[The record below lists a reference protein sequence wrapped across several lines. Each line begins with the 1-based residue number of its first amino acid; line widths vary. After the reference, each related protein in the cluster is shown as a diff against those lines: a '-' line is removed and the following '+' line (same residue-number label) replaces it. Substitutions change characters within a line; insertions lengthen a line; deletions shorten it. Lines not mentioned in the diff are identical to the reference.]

1 MSYCHSMD
9 SCEFMGAVPYAT
21 RYELRPVGAGED
33 WEGMWV
39 WVGQGNP
46 DIHPQ
51 GRPADV
57 SHKKVGLMEGSHTKL
72 RPYRPLAAQKG
83 KRSQR
88 APMAPR
94 APGPNEED
102 PRVKCRDCGAFG
114 HKASSSRCPMK
125 HWAGALVP
133 QALGSRKL
141 KENVEPRSQQD
152 QQNPGSLKQAE
163 REKGEG
169 QRQEAQQRV
178 ALLQRFPRRPQGGQK
193 PTWKDCTESCS
204 YVRRPQRPMPV
215 YTTKR
220 ESILEPPLTWEP
232 PTETPDMRTGYHLVS
247 PLRSPAG
254 SVFPPGAQHEAQ
266 QVGTTDMP
274 HLACQPFATEG
285 GLVIPLMENRPRGDS
300 LEGPQTV
307 SKAQAAA
314 KGPEENSRPNASN
327 GMVQTSQIHL
337 KTPGKRSAQIPL
349 ETGLKPQKEAHW
361 SPFQHP
367 HKSIQGGHLGVSKRL
382 CPPARSAC
390 GLLAA
395 TPVTRKTPA
404 PGQSINLQPA
414 RTRPHLET
422 VQACTEAPH
431 LPFKPT
437 PGKPLRMVFMRLDKG
452 CWSSRFLVAPS
463 FHPPVKSGPP
473 GQGRPIVQTSE
484 GRFSHVPLSVLHD
497 DLQVSSSSEDS
508 GRE

>member
-1 MSYCHSMD
+1 
-9 SCEFMGAVPYAT
+9 MGSFLSS
-21 RYELRPVGAGED
+21 RGER
-33 WEGMWV
+33 
-39 WVGQGNP
+39 NP
-46 DIHPQ
+46 DIHPR
-51 GRPADV
+51 GRLADM
-57 SHKKVGLMEGSHTKL
+57 SHKKVGPMEGSHTKL
-72 RPYRPLAAQKG
+72 RPYRPLAAQKR
-83 KRSQR
+83 KRSRR

-94 APGPNEED
+94 APGPEEED

-169 QRQEAQQRV
+169 
-178 ALLQRFPRRPQGGQK
+178 PSIHTGQ
-193 PTWKDCTESCS
+193 C
-204 YVRRPQRPMPV
+204 PV

-232 PTETPDMRTGYHLVS
+232 PTVTPDMRTGYHLVS

-266 QVGTTDMP
+266 QVVTTDMP
-274 HLACQPFATEG
+274 HLACQPFAMEG
-285 GLVIPLMENRPRGDS
+285 GLVVPLTENRPRGDS
-300 LEGPQTV
+300 LKGPQAV
-307 SKAQAAA
+307 SKAHGVGHAQAPA
-314 KGPEENSRPNASN
+314 KCPEENSRPNASN

-349 ETGLKPQKEAHW
+349 ETGLNSRKKACW

-367 HKSIQGGHLGVSKRL
+367 HKSIQGGHLGVSERL
-382 CPPARSAC
+382 CPPARRSAC
-390 GLLAA
+390 GLLEAA
-395 TPVTRKTPA
+395 PVTRKTPA
-404 PGQSINLQPA
+404 PGKSINLQPA

-422 VQACTEAPH
+422 VQGCTEAPR
-431 LPFKPT
+431 LPFKPA
-437 PGKPLRMVFMRLDKG
+437 PGKPLRIVFTRLDKG
-452 CWSSRFLVAPS
+452 CWGSRFLIAPS
-463 FHPPVKSGPP
+463 FHAPVKSAPLS
-473 GQGRPIVQTSE
+473 QGRPVVQTSE
-484 GRFSHVPLSVLHD
+484 GPFGRVPLSALHD
-497 DLQVSSSSEDS
+497 ELQVSSSSEDS